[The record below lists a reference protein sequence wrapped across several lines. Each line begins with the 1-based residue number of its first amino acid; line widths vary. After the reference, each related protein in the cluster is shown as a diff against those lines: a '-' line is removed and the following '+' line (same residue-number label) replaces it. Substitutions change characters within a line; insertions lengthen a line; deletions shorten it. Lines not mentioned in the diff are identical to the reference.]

1 MRSGGIAD
9 DDAQRPT
16 IASSVVYALELK
28 TIKNLA
34 PYFLGINSLHVK
46 QPNHQTPHSSPL
58 LCTNACLGPLIASF
72 NHSSR
77 GCRPQISIW

>member
-16 IASSVVYALELK
+16 IASPVVYALELK

-46 QPNHQTPHSSPL
+46 QPNHQTPHSSPPFFAQ
-58 LCTNACLGPLIASF
+58 TACLGPLIASF

-77 GCRPQISIW
+77 GCRPQISI